1 MFGQVPS
8 SGAPSEQVEDP
19 LVRRGGVTI
28 YDGQQLSYEIIDG
41 MAIHNGDMVLGTA
54 EEVAAADREWR
65 SRKHET
71 PFGLER
77 RDLSA
82 EGGDLLWPGGIVPY
96 VISEG
101 FEPEAVQ
108 DIKTAIHE
116 WNSRTVIALV
126 ERTTESDYVRFLPR
140 ASAQSG
146 TTCSANVGRRDGER
160 FVWLGRPSGCG
171 VAGTVHEIGHSIGL
185 RHEHQRF
192 DRDEY
197 VFVSDMVRFG
207 RSGFSY
213 TANRPVGGSYDYASI
228 MHYTSVETIP
238 PGMPVRSALWLS
250 SGDIDGVARLYG
262 MPSAATTIST
272 NPPGLEIRV
281 DGERVVTPASF
292 DWEPGSKHV
301 LQVPSAQSSGT
312 ERYVFGR
319 WNDEGG
325 FRRVITADPGVT
337 WYEANFIVQRQ
348 LRACAVPPE
357 AGQVTVRP
365 ESSGGFYSLRAPVQ
379 IEATA
384 DSDGG
389 LEFLT
394 WETSNGTVRNGN
406 SRNPVP
412 GLGVSSTR
420 SWTAY
425 EANFAAGPLFRIES
439 NLSGFRINAD
449 RRIQYLPWAVP
460 AAAYAR
466 GIVVEAPEVVPI
478 SSGVRYRFNSWSDGG
493 PRAHRAR
500 APPDGGSLRANL
512 TPEYGFYLRALAP
525 GMPPVQVSP
534 QPSRGYF
541 EGGTQVV
548 LTATPRE
555 GVHFAGWVGDVS
567 GTELVQTVQ
576 MDSVKNIWA
585 IFTPSEPLRA
595 DEPVE
600 IGLPASDQ
608 FDLHNFSD
616 GHHLLVPPDAV
627 ELTVSFHS
635 TTPGAEVD
643 LFMTGGGE
651 VFEERGPDGATQR
664 IRAEHRSTSPGASE
678 SITINRN
685 STPPLLE
692 NLYSIALG
700 AQPSQT
706 EIRGTLS
713 VKIRRSGIT
722 GVNPRALALISTWDR
737 DPASRTIQLT
747 HETTG
752 STRYRIESSLPWITV
767 SPREWVQTEPGT
779 IEITVTASTAG
790 QGAGTHQGKL
800 TVVRVSEGDT
810 PSGGV
815 PVGVEI
821 PVAVS
826 RVAPSASREAA
837 PSVSRVAIFSSP
849 ENGEVYRMG
858 ERIRVA
864 VYLSAPIEVVGS
876 PLLALT
882 MGDQTRQVV
891 GRASVS
897 SRCGGNVLVSFTHEV
912 RADDV
917 DTDGFGFAANALTL
931 NEGRIRSL
939 TGADAELDLGR
950 HAIANVI
957 GHQVDGTRPN
967 PPVVSGV
974 FISSRP
980 HDGTAYGAGQWIQA
994 SVDFSL
1000 PVVVDGDPQLAL
1012 TVGGQTRQ
1020 ASVDLRGFTAV
1031 GFRYLVQAEDMDADG
1046 FGIAPNG
1053 LTLNG
1058 GSIRSRDGDAAVD
1071 LDLGSHAI
1079 ANAEGHAVD
1088 GSQAAVLSVSYVG
1101 IASRPRDRTAY
1112 GTGESVLG
1120 YVSFSGPIEVDG
1132 SPQLGLM
1139 VGDQRREASFDRVI
1153 DDDTV
1158 FFRYIVQ
1165 AEDMD
1170 DDGIG
1175 FAPNA
1180 LMLNGGSI
1188 RSPTGGE
1195 VTLDF
1200 GRLTIFMPERHKVR
1214 GGG

>member
-1 MFGQVPS
+1 MTHSVRENAAFSKRRRSDFWSSRRQGRKEWWLPGRLDYTNHLIGRQSACMTSPQVRRLTSSMRSRPFATQRAPETRAPGWTKAVRLQLLVYAFGVATSVFGQVPS

-500 APPDGGSLRANL
+500 VPPDGGSLRANL

-635 TTPGAEVD
+635 TTPRGRGRPVHDRWRRGLRRARARRCDATHPCRTQVD
-643 LFMTGGGE
+643 LARCQREHHDQPEFNSAPAGE
-651 VFEERGPDGATQR
+651 PVFHCLGSPAVANGDSGNAVREDPEKRN
-664 IRAEHRSTSPGASE
+664 HRSEPAG
-678 SITINRN
+678 
-685 STPPLLE
+685 P
-692 NLYSIALG
+692 
-700 AQPSQT
+700 
-706 EIRGTLS
+706 
-713 VKIRRSGIT
+713 RS
-722 GVNPRALALISTWDR
+722 
-737 DPASRTIQLT
+737 
-747 HETTG
+747 
-752 STRYRIESSLPWITV
+752 
-767 SPREWVQTEPGT
+767 
-779 IEITVTASTAG
+779 
-790 QGAGTHQGKL
+790 
-800 TVVRVSEGDT
+800 
-810 PSGGV
+810 
-815 PVGVEI
+815 
-821 PVAVS
+821 
-826 RVAPSASREAA
+826 
-837 PSVSRVAIFSSP
+837 
-849 ENGEVYRMG
+849 
-858 ERIRVA
+858 
-864 VYLSAPIEVVGS
+864 
-876 PLLALT
+876 
-882 MGDQTRQVV
+882 
-891 GRASVS
+891 
-897 SRCGGNVLVSFTHEV
+897 
-912 RADDV
+912 
-917 DTDGFGFAANALTL
+917 
-931 NEGRIRSL
+931 
-939 TGADAELDLGR
+939 
-950 HAIANVI
+950 
-957 GHQVDGTRPN
+957 
-967 PPVVSGV
+967 
-974 FISSRP
+974 
-980 HDGTAYGAGQWIQA
+980 
-994 SVDFSL
+994 DF
-1000 PVVVDGDPQLAL
+1000 
-1012 TVGGQTRQ
+1012 
-1020 ASVDLRGFTAV
+1020 
-1031 GFRYLVQAEDMDADG
+1031 
-1046 FGIAPNG
+1046 
-1053 LTLNG
+1053 
-1058 GSIRSRDGDAAVD
+1058 
-1071 LDLGSHAI
+1071 DLGSRP
-1079 ANAEGHAVD
+1079 
-1088 GSQAAVLSVSYVG
+1088 G
-1101 IASRPRDRTAY
+1101 IADDPADARNNGFHPLQDRIEPSVDHRFPPRMGPDRTWDYRDHGHSEYCRPRCRN
-1112 GTGESVLG
+1112 S
-1120 YVSFSGPIEVDG
+1120 SGQADSCPC
-1132 SPQLGLM
+1132 
-1139 VGDQRREASFDRVI
+1139 QRRGHTQRG
-1153 DDDTV
+1153 
-1158 FFRYIVQ
+1158 R
-1165 AEDMD
+1165 
-1170 DDGIG
+1170 
-1175 FAPNA
+1175 
-1180 LMLNGGSI
+1180 
-1188 RSPTGGE
+1188 TGW
-1195 VTLDF
+1195 
-1200 GRLTIFMPERHKVR
+1200 R
-1214 GGG
+1214 